1 MADEEEFYRDE
12 HPHEGEPGSG
22 GPGTSGDGGGW
33 DFSWGSGGGGG
44 SGGTSGDSWSWNWGW
59 GGETEMP
66 PQEKPEAEWGKEEVL
81 PDAPVLKT
89 SKSGYL
95 LSDHAGILFSG
106 NLQCH
111 FDPPLV
117 IRIADGDEAAKHL
130 DCVLAKLSDPF
141 RTFTLEVPREEDR
154 REQDKGANV
163 LYGSFSWARPGKFKL
178 LMRWQG
184 GHYDYS
190 ILHDMKIEVY
200 GISIGWVTVPLSAWR
215 EIASVEITEKYL
227 VYVNH
232 LKGRLS

>member
-12 HPHEGEPGSG
+12 HPQEEEPGSG
-22 GPGTSGDGGGW
+22 GSGGTSGDGGGW

-44 SGGTSGDSWSWNWGW
+44 SGGTSGGSWSWNWGW
-59 GGETEMP
+59 GGETEIP
-66 PQEKPEAEWGKEEVL
+66 PQEEPEAEWGKEEVL

-106 NLQCH
+106 SLQCLL
-111 FDPPLV
+111 DPPLV

-154 REQDKGANV
+154 REQDKGAN
-163 LYGSFSWARPGKFKL
+163 
-178 LMRWQG
+178 
-184 GHYDYS
+184 DYT

-200 GISIGWVTVPLSAWR
+200 GISLGWVTVPLSAWR

>member
-1 MADEEEFYRDE
+1 MLSEEEFYRDE
-12 HPHEGEPGSG
+12 HPQEEEPGSG
-22 GPGTSGDGGGW
+22 GGSGDDSHDWGE
-33 DFSWGSGGGGG
+33 SWGSGGGGG
-44 SGGTSGDSWSWNWGW
+44 GGGSSGGNWGYGWGSGAGSPAGDDDEMKAEW
-59 GGETEMP
+59 GGEEILFN
-66 PQEKPEAEWGKEEVL
+66 V
-81 PDAPVLKT
+81 PVLKT

-106 NLQCH
+106 DLQCLL
-111 FDPPLV
+111 DPPLV
-117 IRIADGDEAAKHL
+117 IRIADGDEAEKHL

-154 REQDKGANV
+154 REQDKGANI
-163 LYGSFSWARPGKFKL
+163 LYGSFSWARPGKFNL

-184 GHYDYS
+184 GHYDYA

-200 GISIGWVTVPLSAWR
+200 GISLGWVTVPLSAWR
-215 EIASVEITEKYL
+215 EIATVEITEKYL